1 MAYTKSQI
9 KTTTIPFTIDY
20 VVVLCQMGKKGHNR
34 QPCRHNIR
42 KSWQGKNRRKP
53 STGWCFLNFA
63 VTIVELHHK
72 FLHRISFLFRCETQ
86 LLEWF
91 PKRGKFCEAPA
102 KSLRGEEFV
111 TVSANPG
118 NDQNFLNS
126 QWTQNMSL
134 REYTKKVV
142 GGPVIRTVFAKCFSF

>member
-1 MAYTKSQI
+1 MRHKGLSCPLSKERAVVVVLLFLLLLFMIIIIIVIFSASIAKKELRSCYGKWNFGPWTLRPGHFREEIQEAWLSFLRKWIYSMAYTKSQI

-63 VTIVELHHK
+63 VTIVELHH
-72 FLHRISFLFRCETQ
+72 
-86 LLEWF
+86 
-91 PKRGKFCEAPA
+91 
-102 KSLRGEEFV
+102 
-111 TVSANPG
+111 
-118 NDQNFLNS
+118 
-126 QWTQNMSL
+126 
-134 REYTKKVV
+134 
-142 GGPVIRTVFAKCFSF
+142 